1 MWKGR
6 IFQQDLWILWYIFFM
21 VFRHV
26 RRYFAFVAIAVVLT
40 VPQAPPAVLA
50 QALPAAAYAASTD
63 RDAGEVR
70 LAPGEERLLRL
81 TFVNAGSAPWSVA
94 GGAALYVYGDSSPF
108 RHSSWRTADFIAPLV
123 TPSVAPGNTASASF
137 FVRAPVKAGTY
148 SQDFVL
154 GHGGNIWIKGSRTTV
169 RFVVSGTPVSAASS
183 SSGSA
188 ASAASVP
195 VPNPTA
201 PISRPVA
208 SSIAS
213 GFKAELVDRGGI
225 EWQLEPLAR
234 ATIRVKFRNAGT
246 ATWGNAGAGAVSLGP
261 TGGRKSDFQDE
272 GWKSSGVAAVLQ
284 ETRVAPGGIGT
295 FVVTLRG
302 ATKPGTFNEAFS
314 LFSGTSVFEA
324 GSVSFPVRVTVP
336 LAYIV
341 NNVPEGIANGVDPAL
356 VSAQAASAG
365 GDASA
370 DYRTVLLLRSI
381 SQVVLTGN
389 ARQPLTLG
397 FKNTGTATWRTMA
410 IRLEGLVP
418 AINEKWASLRD
429 ETWATSLEPVRSSGA
444 TAPGNLGFLSFKMKV
459 PAKRGTY
466 TARFRLYADE
476 RPVTDGLIDIPI
488 TVTADGYIEP
498 EPVLPPP
505 TPVKAAA
512 TGGVSPTGNAPLQ
525 SSVPSFI
532 PQPLSGDPASLP
544 AEPIIRVGLFKTVD
558 DQMKVRAVRT
568 GMWLSEGGNRRCA
581 FSQGQEV
588 LVRYDRGSRQ
598 YRVSGPGCDV
608 SSSSHFQL
616 KAEDGLSPLEMTDF
630 SRPVAW
636 LPGANDN
643 TFRSTLELRYAPKTD
658 SVWTINELPIEW
670 YLKGM
675 AETSNVSPAEFQR
688 TLMTAARTYAVY
700 HVQRGTKHADEFY
713 IVDATYDQVYRGYGA
728 EARTPNVVAA
738 VDATRGQIVT
748 YNGKLAITPYF
759 SRSDGRTRSWTEVW
773 GGGPYPWL
781 VGVPVPQ
788 DAGKTLWGHGV
799 GMSATG
805 ALGMANEGRSYV
817 DILKHF
823 YQGTELRLVYR

>member
-1 MWKGR
+1 MA
-6 IFQQDLWILWYIFFM
+6 L
-21 VFRHV
+21 
-26 RRYFAFVAIAVVLT
+26 RRARQRFAFAAIAVVLAIPQ
-40 VPQAPPAVLA
+40 VPLAVLA
-50 QALPAAAYAASTD
+50 QTVPATAYVAATD
-63 RDAGEVR
+63 RNAGEVR

-81 TFVNAGSAPWSVA
+81 SFVNAGSAPWSVV

-108 RHSSWRTADFIAPLV
+108 RHASWKTADFIAPIA
-123 TPSVAPGNTASASF
+123 TPTVGPGNTASVAF
-137 FVRAPVKAGTY
+137 FVKAPAKTGTY

-154 GHGGNIWIKGSRTTV
+154 GHGGNIWVKGSRTTV
-169 RFVVSGTPVSAASS
+169 RFIVSGAPVAA
-183 SSGSA
+183 
-188 ASAASVP
+188 AASVP
-195 VPNPTA
+195 ASNPVVAPPSPSVPTA
-201 PISRPVA
+201 PVPQPTAAPTV
-208 SSIAS
+208 AS
-213 GFKAELVDRGGI
+213 GFKAELVDRGGV

-246 ATWGNAGAGAVSLGP
+246 ATWTNVGAGAVSLGP
-261 TGGRKSDFQDE
+261 TGGRKSEFQDE
-272 GWKSSGVAAVLQ
+272 GWKSAGIAATLL
-284 ETRVAPGGIGT
+284 ESKVAPGGTGT

-302 ATKPGTFNEAFS
+302 ATKPGNFNEAFS
-314 LFSGTSVFEA
+314 LFSGTSAFEA
-324 GSVSFPVRVTVP
+324 GSVAFPVRVTAP

-341 NNVPEGIANGVDPAL
+341 NNVPNGTVNGVDPAL

-365 GDASA
+365 GDTSA
-370 DYRTVLLLRSI
+370 DYRTVLLLRSV

-397 FKNTGTATWRTMA
+397 FKNAGTATWKTMA

-418 AINEKWASLRD
+418 SITEKWASLRD
-429 ETWATSLEPVRSSGA
+429 ETWATSLEPVRSSA
-444 TAPGNLGFLSFKMKV
+444 QTAPGSLSFLSFKMKV

-476 RPVTDGLIDIPI
+476 RPVSDGLIDIPI

-505 TPVKAAA
+505 TPVKPS
-512 TGGVSPTGNAPLQ
+512 TPGSVSPTGNAPLQ
-525 SSVPSFI
+525 SSTPSFI

-558 DQMKVRAVRT
+558 DQMRVRAVRT
-568 GMWLSEGGNRRCA
+568 GMWLSEGGNRRCT
-581 FSQGQEV
+581 FSQGQEA
-588 LVRYDRGSRQ
+588 LVRYERGSRL

-608 SSSSHFQL
+608 SSSSFFQL

-713 IVDATYDQVYRGYGA
+713 TVDATYDQVYRGYGA

-748 YNGKLAITPYF
+748 YSGKLAITPYF

-805 ALGMANEGRSYV
+805 ALGMANEGKSYV

>member
-1 MWKGR
+1 MA
-6 IFQQDLWILWYIFFM
+6 L
-21 VFRHV
+21 
-26 RRYFAFVAIAVVLT
+26 RRARQRFAFAATAVALAI
-40 VPQAPPAVLA
+40 PQAPLVVFA
-50 QALPAAAYAASTD
+50 QAVPATAYVAATD
-63 RDAGEVR
+63 RNAGEVR

-81 TFVNAGSAPWSVA
+81 SFVNAGSAAWNVA
-94 GGAALYVYGDSSPF
+94 GGAAFYVYGDGSPF
-108 RHSSWRTADFIAPLV
+108 RHPSWKTADLVAPLA
-123 TPSVAPGNTASASF
+123 TPAVAPGNTGSVAF
-137 FVRAPVKAGTY
+137 LVKAPAKAGTY
-148 SQDFVL
+148 DQDFVL
-154 GHGGNIWIKGSRTTV
+154 GHGGNIWIKGSRTTI
-169 RFVVSGTPVSAASS
+169 RFVVSGAPVAAASS
-183 SSGSA
+183 SPGSVSTPVPA
-188 ASAASVP
+188 PVRTPAPVSVP
-195 VPNPTA
+195 VPAPT
-201 PISRPVA
+201 V
-208 SSIAS
+208 AS

-225 EWQLEPLAR
+225 EWQLEPLVR
-234 ATIRVKFRNAGT
+234 TTIRVKFRNAGT
-246 ATWGNAGAGAVSLGP
+246 AKWANTGTGAVSLGP
-261 TGGRKSDFQDE
+261 SGGRKSDFQDE
-272 GWKSSGVAAVLQ
+272 GWKSAGVAATLQ
-284 ETRVAPGGIGT
+284 EAEVAPGGTGT

-302 ATKPGTFNEAFS
+302 ATKPGSFSETFS
-314 LFSGTSVFEA
+314 LFSGASAFEG
-324 GSVSFPVRVTVP
+324 GSVSFPIRVTAP

-341 NNVPEGIANGVDPAL
+341 NNVPNGTVNGVDPAL
-356 VSAQAASAG
+356 VSAQAASAN
-365 GDASA
+365 GDTSA
-370 DYRTVLLLRSI
+370 DYRAVLLLRSV

-397 FKNTGTATWRTMA
+397 FKNAGASTWKTMA

-429 ETWATSLEPVRSSGA
+429 ETWATSLEPVRSSA
-444 TAPGNLGFLSFKMKV
+444 VTAPGNLNFLSFKMKV

-476 RPVTDGLIDIPI
+476 RPVTDGLVDIPI

-505 TPVKAAA
+505 TPVK
-512 TGGVSPTGNAPLQ
+512 TSTSGGVSPTGNAPLQ

-532 PQPLSGDPASLP
+532 PQPIGGDPASLP
-544 AEPIIRVGLFKTVD
+544 SEPIIRVGLFKTVD
-558 DQMKVRAVRT
+558 DQMRVRAVRT
-568 GMWLSEGGNRRCA
+568 GMWLSEGGNRRCT
-581 FSQGQEV
+581 FGQGQEV
-588 LVRYDRGSRQ
+588 LVRYERGSGI
-598 YRVSGPGCDV
+598 YRVSGTGCDV

-658 SVWTINELPIEW
+658 SVWAINELPIEW

-675 AETSNVSPAEFQR
+675 AETSNVSPSEFQR
-688 TLMTAARTYAVY
+688 TLMTGARTYAVY

-713 IVDATYDQVYRGYGA
+713 TVDATYDQVYRGYGA

-805 ALGMANEGRSYV
+805 ALGMANEGKSYV